1 MSYYVAEKI
10 VREHLRQHSQYQRNI
25 QRINFCVLCYS
36 RPRNTN
42 RSFQKFWNWI
52 TVNHNANTYTGYT
65 VEILNNL
72 RTHRDNS
79 QFGIEEIT
87 RAISALIASVRY
99 DQSLITFAEVC
110 YHTYR
115 LFLATGAF

>member
-1 MSYYVAEKI
+1 MSYYVAEEI
-10 VREHLRQHSQYQRNI
+10 VREHFRQHSQHQRNI
-25 QRINFCVLCYS
+25 QRINFCVLCYP
-36 RPRNTN
+36 RLRNTN
-42 RSFQKFWNWI
+42 RSFQRFWNWI
-52 TVNHNANTYTGYT
+52 TVNHNANTYMGYT

-99 DQSLITFAEVC
+99 NQSLTTFAEVC
-110 YHTYR
+110 YHTHR
-115 LFLATGAF
+115 LFLTTGAF

>member
-1 MSYYVAEKI
+1 MSYYVAKEI
-10 VREHLRQHSQYQRNI
+10 VREHLRQHSQHQRNI
-25 QRINFCVLCYS
+25 QRINFCVLCYL

-42 RSFQKFWNWI
+42 RFFQRFWNWI

-79 QFGIEEIT
+79 QFGIEKIT
-87 RAISALIASVRY
+87 RAILALIASIRY
-99 DQSLITFAEVC
+99 NQSLITFAEVY
-110 YHTYR
+110 YHAYC
-115 LFLATGAF
+115 LFLATNAF

>member
-1 MSYYVAEKI
+1 MSYYVAKEI
-10 VREHLRQHSQYQRNI
+10 VREHLRQHSQHQRNI
-25 QRINFCVLCYS
+25 QRINFCVLCYL

-42 RSFQKFWNWI
+42 RYFQRFWNWI

-72 RTHRDNS
+72 RTQRDNS

-87 RAISALIASVRY
+87 RTISLLISSIRY
-99 DQSLITFAEVC
+99 DQSLTVFAKVC
-110 YHTYR
+110 YHTHR
-115 LFLATGAF
+115 LFLVT

>member
-1 MSYYVAEKI
+1 M
-10 VREHLRQHSQYQRNI
+10 
-25 QRINFCVLCYS
+25 
-36 RPRNTN
+36 
-42 RSFQKFWNWI
+42 
-52 TVNHNANTYTGYT
+52 VNHNANTYTGYT

-99 DQSLITFAEVC
+99 DQPLITFAEVY
-110 YHTYR
+110 YHAHR
-115 LFLATGAF
+115 LFLTTGAF